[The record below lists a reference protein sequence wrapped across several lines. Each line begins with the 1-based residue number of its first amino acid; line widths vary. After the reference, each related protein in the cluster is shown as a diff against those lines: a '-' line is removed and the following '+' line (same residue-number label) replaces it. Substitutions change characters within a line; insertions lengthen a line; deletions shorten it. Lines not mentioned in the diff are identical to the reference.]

1 MLDYQGYWLFE
12 MRVWGLRVAEESES
26 KTKKSAKAAGQKFG
40 QKSGSSLSPDSAGCH
55 SKAFLISCAFCA
67 VAV

>member
-12 MRVWGLRVAEESES
+12 MRAGGLRVAEESES

-40 QKSGSSLSPDSAGCH
+40 QKSGSSLSPDSAWMSQQGILDFMC
-55 SKAFLISCAFCA
+55 FCA